1 SCAALAS
8 ARRLF
13 PHRTRTTA
21 ARRAVELQ
29 GVGGSNPLTPTSS
42 TTAARRAVEL
52 VGVRGF
58 EPPTPCS
65 QSRCATGLRHTPPD
79 PRADAPEP
87 KVYHPVRKR
96 RAARTARPRWSTRA
110 FSSGASSAKVRRSG
124 G

>member
-1 SCAALAS
+1 M
-8 ARRLF
+8 
-13 PHRTRTTA
+13 
-21 ARRAVELQ
+21 
-29 GVGGSNPLTPTSS
+29 
-42 TTAARRAVEL
+42 EL

-65 QSRCATGLRHTPPD
+65 QSRCATRLRHTPPD

-124 G
+124 GEGNGGAQLVNQRILRPSLGVPIDHTLSCELPPGGSP